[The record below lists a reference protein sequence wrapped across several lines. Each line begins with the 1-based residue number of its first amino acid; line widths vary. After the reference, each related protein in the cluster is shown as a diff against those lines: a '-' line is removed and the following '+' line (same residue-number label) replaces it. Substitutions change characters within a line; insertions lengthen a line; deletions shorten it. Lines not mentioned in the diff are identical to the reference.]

1 VIINDI
7 LGADGKSLIPTDAEE
22 EFWYGWT
29 VKLKNAGEYRIYVS
43 TTETA
48 KRVNS
53 YALNVTL
60 K

>member
-1 VIINDI
+1 M
-7 LGADGKSLIPTDAEE
+7 
-22 EFWYGWT
+22 
-29 VKLKNAGEYRIYVS
+29 KLKENGEYRIYVS

-53 YALNVTL
+53 YTLNVTL